1 MDPKNQKRKKFDFGI
16 YIILLIIVIGSLFFF
31 FNLSS
36 EPNKLSVEDY
46 KLSIQNGEI
55 KDATFRSVGGDNDGL
70 YYIKGTMT
78 KNGKTYYYTV

>member
-1 MDPKNQKRKKFDFGI
+1 MDPKKQKRKKIDFGI

-46 KLSIQNGEI
+46 KLSILNGEN
-55 KDATFRSVGGDNDGL
+55 KDATCLRVGGDNYCL
-70 YYIKGTMT
+70 YYIKGTVT
-78 KNGKTYYYTV
+78 KNDKT